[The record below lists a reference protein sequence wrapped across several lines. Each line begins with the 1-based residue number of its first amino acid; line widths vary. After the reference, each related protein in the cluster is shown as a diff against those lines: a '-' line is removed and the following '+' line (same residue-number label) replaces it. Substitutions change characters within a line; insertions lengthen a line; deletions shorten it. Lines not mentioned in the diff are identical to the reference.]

1 MTHRAYKSTR
11 MRPAS
16 REKIKTFNEI
26 IREYQA
32 QGMRMSL
39 RQLFYQGVARDII
52 PNSQK
57 EYKKLDRL
65 LSEGRLTGLV
75 DWKALEDRGR
85 KPIKPPQYDN
95 LTALIRAAIY
105 SYRLPRMAGQN
116 TYVELWCEKQA
127 LEGVL
132 EPIAK
137 ANHIVFQSNKGY
149 ASQSVMMQAARR
161 IDRACRKNTAGHDDG
176 DVNVDEALILYLG
189 DLDPSGEDMV
199 RDVEDRLTLFLD
211 GGTNMDDERCE
222 SPSGWNLEYV
232 GRVPISVEKIGINPE
247 QVEEFGPPPNPA
259 KLADS
264 RATEY
269 IAQFGRQSW
278 EVDALDPPV
287 LRDIITKRLA
297 ELVDPELVD
306 VIKTQERAD
315 ISRLK
320 ALVAE
325 ES

>member
-1 MTHRAYKSTR
+1 
-11 MRPAS
+11 MRLAS
-16 REKIKTFNEI
+16 REKIMTFNEI

-32 QGMRMSL
+32 QNLLMTL
-39 RQLFYQGVARDII
+39 RQLYYQGVARALI

-57 EYKKLDRL
+57 EYKKLGRL

-85 KPIKPPQYDN
+85 KPIKPPQYDD
-95 LTALIRAAIY
+95 LGDLIRAAVY
-105 SYRLPRMAGQN
+105 SYRLPRMAGQD

-137 ANHIVFQSNKGY
+137 KHHIVFQSNKGY

-161 IDRACRKNTAGHDDG
+161 IDRACRKNTTGHDDG
-176 DVNVDEALILYLG
+176 EVCVDEALILYLG

-199 RDVEDRLTLFLD
+199 RDVGDRLTLFLD
-211 GGTNMDDERCE
+211 GGEDPDNGRIE
-222 SPSGWNLEYV
+222 SPTGWNTEYV
-232 GRVPISVEKIGINPE
+232 GTVPISVEKIGINPD
-247 QVEEFGPPPNPA
+247 QVEEYSPPPNPA
-259 KLADS
+259 KLTDS

-269 IAQFGRQSW
+269 IARFGYQSW

-287 LRDIITKRLA
+287 LKQIIEDRLA

-306 VIKTQERAD
+306 AIKAQERAD